1 MKRKHQRLILL
12 FLVLVLISSGATL
25 ILIALEDSLVYFYTP
40 TDVKS
45 KSSTVSGNFRLGGIV
60 LKGSIREV
68 GTVTN
73 FGVTDLENTLFVRY
87 DGILPDLF
95 REEQGIVAEGSLSP
109 TGIFIA
115 TNVLAKHDENYMPK
129 EVAKALKKSGRWKD
143 SSPNK

>member
-1 MKRKHQRLILL
+1 M
-12 FLVLVLISSGATL
+12 
-25 ILIALEDSLVYFYTP
+25 
-40 TDVKS
+40 
-45 KSSTVSGNFRLGGIV
+45 
-60 LKGSIREV
+60 
-68 GTVTN
+68 
-73 FGVTDLENTLFVRY
+73 RY

-143 SSPNK
+143 SRPNK

>member
-40 TDVKS
+40 TDIKA
-45 KSSTVSGNFRLGGIV
+45 KNSTVSGNFRLGGIV

-129 EVAKALKKSGRWKD
+129 EVADALKKSGNWKE
-143 SSPNK
+143 SEK